1 MKVYVI
7 TEEIYSPEDPLKR
20 ILGIVGDEKEAERI
34 FRELSDSV
42 KNYNKTNR
50 NGEDVSYDIDEFELG
65 DLSKINS
72 RIECNKDDRK
82 NFWS

>member
-7 TEEIYSPEDPLKR
+7 TEEIYYPEDPLKR
-20 ILGIVGDEKEAERI
+20 ILGVVSDEKETERI

-72 RIECNKDDRK
+72 MIECNKDDRK
-82 NFWS
+82 TFWN